1 MDPLVLNFAR
11 RSGSSSRTR
20 RSSPLAQRGMSLLF
34 AMVTVVALSLA
45 AVAMIRSVDTGTT
58 ILGNLSFKQDTL
70 MAADEATRLAIQW
83 LEERQKTD
91 PDGLNVTQR
100 DQGYW
105 AQLVPGLDPTST
117 SPSAQR
123 VAIDWSNDSCRSQRG
138 PTPRDCLKAREL
150 SLANQN
156 SARFLIVRLCS
167 EAGSSTTSTNQCPR
181 PLNAVS
187 QVTSERGEINSQNP
201 VRIGSSSVAEYYRI
215 VVRAQ
220 GARNTVSTTETLVHF

>member
-1 MDPLVLNFAR
+1 MDH
-11 RSGSSSRTR
+11 
-20 RSSPLAQRGMSLLF
+20 LAMNVTPTSQHRNRQRGVSLLF
-34 AMVTVVALSLA
+34 AMITVVALSLA

-70 MAADEATRLAIQW
+70 LAADEATRLAIQW
-83 LEERQKTD
+83 LETQHKNAPES
-91 PDGLNVTQR
+91 LNVTQR

-117 SPSAQR
+117 STSSSR
-123 VAIDWSNDSCRSQRG
+123 VAIDWNNDSCRSQRG
-138 PTPRDCLKAREL
+138 PTPAACLQTQAK
-150 SLANQN
+150 SLANQIT
-156 SARFLIVRLCS
+156 ARFLIVRLCS
-167 EAGSSTTSTNQCPR
+167 EAGSSTVGTNQCPH
-181 PLNAVS
+181 PLNASS

-201 VRIGSSSVAEYYRI
+201 ERIGSTTMAEYYRI

>member
-1 MDPLVLNFAR
+1 MDH
-11 RSGSSSRTR
+11 
-20 RSSPLAQRGMSLLF
+20 LAMNVTPTSQHRNRQRGVSLLF
-34 AMVTVVALSLA
+34 AMITVVALSLA

-70 MAADEATRLAIQW
+70 LAADEATRLAIQW
-83 LEERQKTD
+83 LETQHKNAPES
-91 PDGLNVTQR
+91 LNVTQR

-117 SPSAQR
+117 STSSSR
-123 VAIDWSNDSCRSQRG
+123 VAIDWNNDSCSSQRG
-138 PTPRDCLKAREL
+138 PTPADCLPTQVQTL
-150 SLANQN
+150 SNQIT
-156 SARFLIVRLCS
+156 ARFLIVRLCS
-167 EAGSSTTSTNQCPR
+167 ETGSSTIGSNQCPR
-181 PLNAVS
+181 PLSATS

-201 VRIGSSSVAEYYRI
+201 VRIGSSTVAEYYRI

>member
-1 MDPLVLNFAR
+1 MLPLSMNM
-11 RSGSSSRTR
+11 
-20 RSSPLAQRGMSLLF
+20 SPLLRHRQRGVSLLF

-83 LEERQKTD
+83 LEARQKTD

-117 SPSAQR
+117 SQSAQR
-123 VAIDWSNDSCRSQRG
+123 VAIDWNNDSCRSQRG
-138 PTPRDCLKAREL
+138 PSPVDCLKTREHG
-150 SLANQN
+150 LANQIT
-156 SARFLIVRLCS
+156 ARFLIVRLCS
-167 EAGSSTTSTNQCPR
+167 EAGSSTTGTNQCPR
-181 PLNAVS
+181 PLNAIS

>member
-1 MDPLVLNFAR
+1 MHPLSMNTSLLHH
-11 RSGSSSRTR
+11 G
-20 RSSPLAQRGMSLLF
+20 QRGVSLLF

-70 MAADEATRLAIQW
+70 MAADEATRLAIRW

-100 DQGYW
+100 DLGYW
-105 AQLVPGLDPTST
+105 AHLVPGLDPAST
-117 SPSAQR
+117 SPSPQR
-123 VAIDWSNDSCRSQRG
+123 VAIDWNNDSCRSQRG
-138 PTPRDCLKAREL
+138 PTPVDCLKAREQ
-150 SLANQN
+150 SLPNQIT
-156 SARFLIVRLCS
+156 ARFLIVRLCS
-167 EAGSSTTSTNQCPR
+167 EAGSSTTGTNQCPR
-181 PLNAVS
+181 PLNAIS